1 LRIAYTD
8 TVRNKKGYIMNVQA
22 AHEAALEAAK
32 AAGDAWLAK
41 YGDRDA
47 CGFAW
52 VNFYVDGRT
61 KAGREL
67 KKIEGVRRSWEG
79 GLQLWNPA
87 TKVGIYVQSV
97 GALGAAAQGYAAK
110 FRELTGIKEVYAG
123 SRLD

>member
-1 LRIAYTD
+1 
-8 TVRNKKGYIMNVQA
+8 MNVQS
-22 AHEAALEAAK
+22 AHKTALEAAK
-32 AAGDAWLAK
+32 VAGNAWLAK
-41 YGDRDA
+41 HGDRDA

-61 KAGREL
+61 KVGREL
-67 KKIEGVRRSWEG
+67 KKLEGVRRSYDG

-97 GALGAAAQGYAAK
+97 GALEAAAQGYAEK
-110 FRELTGIKEVYAG
+110 FRELTGIEKVYSG

>member
-1 LRIAYTD
+1 
-8 TVRNKKGYIMNVQA
+8 MNFQT
-22 AHEAALEAAK
+22 AHEAALEDAK
-32 AAGDAWLAK
+32 TACNAWLRK

-52 VNFYVDGRT
+52 VNFYVDGRS

-67 KKIEGVRRSWEG
+67 KKIEGIRRSYDG

-97 GALGAAAQGYAAK
+97 GALEAAAQAYAAK
-110 FRELTGIKEVYAG
+110 FRYLTGIEEVYAG